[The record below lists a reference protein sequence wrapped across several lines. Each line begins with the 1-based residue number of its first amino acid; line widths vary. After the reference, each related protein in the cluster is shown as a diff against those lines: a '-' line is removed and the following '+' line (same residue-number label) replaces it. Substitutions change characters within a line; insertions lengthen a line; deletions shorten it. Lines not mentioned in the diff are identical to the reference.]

1 MAARSPAPMLAPR
14 ERSTPTTDEA
24 VVDALRD
31 AHGAINDLMRQSVAT
46 FRLIPTEYRALGRCA
61 RWGEITPKNLAE
73 GLGITPAS
81 TTELLDRLERRRL
94 LTRRTNP
101 EDRRSMLIRL
111 TPQGRS
117 TFQSARTV
125 YRRSV
130 ARVSRGMSREG
141 QSSLVQGVAEFL
153 LAFRASAASPSP
165 SPGGMPPTGTGRA
178 KAPNRPRSPPVRR
191 GEIRR
196 RTAPATHD
204 PDRRTTKTGS
214 SGSSEGG
221 RGPRG

>member
-1 MAARSPAPMLAPR
+1 MAVHSHIASVAPR

-31 AHGAINDLMRQSVAT
+31 AHGAVHDLMRHSVAS
-46 FRLIPTEYRALGRCA
+46 FHLIPTEYRAMGRCE

-81 TTELLDRLERRRL
+81 VTELLDRLERRRF

-111 TPQGRS
+111 TPRGRA

-130 ARVSRGMSREG
+130 ARVSRGMTREG
-141 QSSLVQGVAEFL
+141 QSSLVRGVAEFL
-153 LAFRASAASPSP
+153 AALRSSAVTVTVP
-165 SPGGMPPTGTGRA
+165 PGGTTPTDRVRLRGEG
-178 KAPNRPRSPPVRR
+178 RPRSYPARR
-191 GEIRR
+191 PKALRR
-196 RTAPATHD
+196 RPAPI
-204 PDRRTTKTGS
+204 PRGQGRQTTKSESSPTPGGS
-214 SGSSEGG
+214 
-221 RGPRG
+221 